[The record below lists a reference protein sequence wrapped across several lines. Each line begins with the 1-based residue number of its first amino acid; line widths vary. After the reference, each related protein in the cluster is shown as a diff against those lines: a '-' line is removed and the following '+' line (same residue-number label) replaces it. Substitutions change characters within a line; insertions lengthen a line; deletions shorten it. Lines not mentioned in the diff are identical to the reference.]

1 MSKNSKIKFLK
12 NVYFQNGFSK
22 NQFVALAWPVAVQN
36 IFKRCMGLGPSLA
49 PTAAFG
55 VWALAAGAFES
66 KNVKS
71 KILHSFVRKGL
82 GRGEGD

>member
-1 MSKNSKIKFLK
+1 MSKNSKIEFLK
-12 NVYFQNGFSK
+12 NVYVHNGFSK

-55 VWALAAGAFES
+55 LWALAAGAFES

-71 KILHSFVRKGL
+71 KILHSFVRKRL
-82 GRGEGD
+82 GRGVGD

>member
-1 MSKNSKIKFLK
+1 MNKNSKSKFLK
-12 NVYFQNGFSK
+12 KCSSPKWVFK

-55 VWALAAGAFES
+55 VWGLAAGAFES

>member
-1 MSKNSKIKFLK
+1 MKILKSFVNLTCRLQESSEQKLPKQIFEK
-12 NVYFQNGFSK
+12 NVHLQNGFSK

-66 KNVKS
+66 
-71 KILHSFVRKGL
+71 
-82 GRGEGD
+82 